1 MRSIRTSII
10 SRPVLWILLSA
21 AYALLVLLCIAWV
34 DLPLADCAHADFGTP
49 LFGVA
54 IAILTIL
61 HAMLVPMAVFVVG
74 CGAWRLA
81 GRRLPA
87 WAGPFVKA
95 ILAAGV
101 AAVITLALKAAI
113 GRSQPYPH
121 YISNHIHEFRP
132 FRADHTYRAF
142 PSGAMAIASA
152 FLAVLCLESVGRRW
166 FAGTALTL
174 IAACL
179 IVTNSHWLGDILGG
193 FYLGTIVGWAILSAS
208 RAAMTPQEPV

>member
-34 DLPLADCAHADFGTP
+34 DLPLADCAQAAFGTP

-61 HAMLVPMAVFVVG
+61 HAMLVPMALFVVG

-81 GRRLPA
+81 GRRLPD

-101 AAVITLALKAAI
+101 AVVITLALKVAI
-113 GRSQPYPH
+113 GRSQAYPH
-121 YISNHIHEFRP
+121 YIQITSMNFAHSELTTATVRFLQELWRSPARFSRFSAWSLPVAAGLPERRSPLSRP
-132 FRADHTYRAF
+132 
-142 PSGAMAIASA
+142 
-152 FLAVLCLESVGRRW
+152 V
-166 FAGTALTL
+166 
-174 IAACL
+174 
-179 IVTNSHWLGDILGG
+179 
-193 FYLGTIVGWAILSAS
+193 
-208 RAAMTPQEPV
+208 